1 MRRFILLV
9 TLIITMIAS
18 TAFADTIAN
27 RFGITGRIGVVA
39 PLDNEFVKDTSD
51 TNPGFAWNGGL
62 IYGFNDHIATEL
74 EVTYI
79 PEMEVEIAGDKA
91 YEADMLD
98 FSLGLQYRFTP
109 EKSLVPFVGIGVD
122 FIKGDLDHVNGNS
135 YDMDWS
141 YGGHI
146 NAGLDWFLTKGIALT
161 ADVRCTAAAAGDVN
175 KGDTKVSEYDPL
187 WFQGTV
193 GFRLILPEKW

>member
-1 MRRFILLV
+1 MRRYIFLAVI
-9 TLIITMIAS
+9 TLSMTTS
-18 TAFADTIAN
+18 TAFADSIAN

-51 TNPGFAWNGGL
+51 TNSGVAYNGGL
-62 IYGFNDHIATEL
+62 IYGFTDHIASEL
-74 EVTYI
+74 EITYI
-79 PEMEVEIAGDKA
+79 PKLKVEIDGDTA
-91 YEADMLD
+91 YDAQMTDI
-98 FSLGLQYRFTP
+98 SLGLQYRFMP
-109 EKSLVPFVGIGVD
+109 EKSLVPYIGVGVD
-122 FIKGDLDHVNGNS
+122 FIEGKLDYLDGGG
-135 YDMDWS
+135 YDMAWT

-161 ADVRCTAAAAGDVN
+161 ADVRCTAAATGDVE
-175 KGDTKVSEYDPL
+175 KGNTKVTEYDPL